1 MKLLSVID
9 NYIELNYRY
18 MKLVK
23 IIDSSSNSYKY
34 AIAKGDIAY
43 SEGDYKSESSYN
55 YSAEKSKKEIEFA
68 KKELYQLEGLLANV
82 DQTYRDLINGMTITE
97 LNDAILFLS
106 EKKDETDKEIERY
119 NQKRKWAL
127 EKGDEAYANKK
138 FVEEQEYNTIVSDCR
153 TKGDM
158 LNHFSSNYQ
167 SFINDI
173 RDVLHKKA
181 DEKSGIKR

>member
-9 NYIELNYRY
+9 NYIEFNDRY

-23 IIDSSSNSYKY
+23 IIDGYSNNKDEET
-34 AIAKGDIAY
+34 I
-43 SEGDYKSESSYN
+43 N
-55 YSAEKSKKEIEFA
+55 YSSRKSKEDMELT

-138 FVEEQEYNTIVSDCR
+138 LVEAQEYNTIVSDCR
-153 TKGDM
+153 TNGDR
-158 LNHFSSNYQ
+158 LIHFSSNYQ

-181 DEKSGIKR
+181 DEKLGIKR

>member
-9 NYIELNYRY
+9 NYIEFNDRY

-23 IIDSSSNSYKY
+23 IIDGYSNNKDEET
-34 AIAKGDIAY
+34 I
-43 SEGDYKSESSYN
+43 N
-55 YSAEKSKKEIEFA
+55 YSSRKSKEDMELT

-138 FVEEQEYNTIVSDCR
+138 LVEAQEYNTIVSDCQ
-153 TKGDM
+153 TNGDR
-158 LNHFSSNYQ
+158 LIQFSSNYQ

-181 DEKSGIKR
+181 DEKLGIKR

>member
-1 MKLLSVID
+1 MKLLSIID
-9 NYIELNYRY
+9 NYIEFNDRY

-23 IIDSSSNSYKY
+23 IIDGYSNNKDEET
-34 AIAKGDIAY
+34 I
-43 SEGDYKSESSYN
+43 N
-55 YSAEKSKKEIEFA
+55 YSSRKSKEDMELT

-153 TKGDM
+153 TKVDR

-173 RDVLHKKA
+173 RNVLHKKA
-181 DEKSGIKR
+181 DEKLGIKR

>member
-9 NYIELNYRY
+9 NYIEFNDRY

-23 IIDSSSNSYKY
+23 IIDGYSNNKDEET
-34 AIAKGDIAY
+34 I
-43 SEGDYKSESSYN
+43 N
-55 YSAEKSKKEIEFA
+55 YSSRKSKEDMELT

-82 DQTYRDLINGMTITE
+82 DQTYRNLINGMTITE

-138 FVEEQEYNTIVSDCR
+138 LVEAQEYNTMVSDCR
-153 TKGDM
+153 TKGDR
-158 LNHFSSNYQ
+158 LIHFSSNYQ
-167 SFINDI
+167 SFIYDI
-173 RDVLHKKA
+173 RNVLHNKA
-181 DEKSGIKR
+181 DEKLGIKR

>member
-9 NYIELNYRY
+9 NYIEFNDRY

-23 IIDSSSNSYKY
+23 IIDGYSNNKDEET
-34 AIAKGDIAY
+34 I
-43 SEGDYKSESSYN
+43 N
-55 YSAEKSKKEIEFA
+55 YSSRKSKEDMELT

-138 FVEEQEYNTIVSDCR
+138 LVEAQEYNTIVSDCQ
-153 TKGDM
+153 TNGDR
-158 LNHFSSNYQ
+158 LIQFSSHYQ

-181 DEKSGIKR
+181 DEKLGIKR

>member
-9 NYIELNYRY
+9 NYIELNNHY

-23 IIDSSSNSYKY
+23 IINSSSNNENYK
-34 AIAKGDIAY
+34 D
-43 SEGDYKSESSYN
+43 EESYN
-55 YSAEKSKKEIEFA
+55 YLAEKNKEEMELA
-68 KKELYQLEGLLANV
+68 KRELFQLEGLLANV
-82 DQTYRDLINGMTITE
+82 DQEYRDLIDGMTITE

-138 FVEEQEYNTIVSDCR
+138 LVEEQEYNTIVSDCR
-153 TKGDM
+153 TKVDR

-173 RDVLHKKA
+173 RDVLHKRA
-181 DEKSGIKR
+181 DEKLGIKR

>member
-1 MKLLSVID
+1 MKLLSIID
-9 NYIELNYRY
+9 NYIEFNDRY

-23 IIDSSSNSYKY
+23 IIDGYSNNKDEET
-34 AIAKGDIAY
+34 I
-43 SEGDYKSESSYN
+43 N
-55 YSAEKSKKEIEFA
+55 YSSRKSKEDMELT

-106 EKKDETDKEIERY
+106 EKKYETDKEIERY

-153 TKGDM
+153 TKVDR

-173 RDVLHKKA
+173 RNVLHKKA
-181 DEKSGIKR
+181 DEKLGIKR

>member
-9 NYIELNYRY
+9 NYIEFNDRY

-23 IIDSSSNSYKY
+23 IIDGYSNNKDEET
-34 AIAKGDIAY
+34 I
-43 SEGDYKSESSYN
+43 N
-55 YSAEKSKKEIEFA
+55 YSSRKSKEDMELT

-138 FVEEQEYNTIVSDCR
+138 LVEEQEYNTIVSDCR
-153 TKGDM
+153 TKVDR

-173 RDVLHKKA
+173 RDVLHKRA
-181 DEKSGIKR
+181 DEKLGIKR

>member
-9 NYIELNYRY
+9 NYIEFNDRY

-23 IIDSSSNSYKY
+23 IIDGYSNNKDEET
-34 AIAKGDIAY
+34 I
-43 SEGDYKSESSYN
+43 N
-55 YSAEKSKKEIEFA
+55 YSSRKSKEDMELT

-97 LNDAILFLS
+97 LNDAIIFLS

-138 FVEEQEYNTIVSDCR
+138 LVEAQEYNTMVSDCR
-153 TKGDM
+153 IKVDR

-173 RDVLHKKA
+173 RNVLHNKA
-181 DEKSGIKR
+181 DEKLGIKR